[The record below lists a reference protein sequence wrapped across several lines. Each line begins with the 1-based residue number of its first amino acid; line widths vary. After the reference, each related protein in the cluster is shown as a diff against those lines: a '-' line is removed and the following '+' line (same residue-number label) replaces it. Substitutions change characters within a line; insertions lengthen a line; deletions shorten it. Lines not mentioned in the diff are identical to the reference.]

1 VVAHSPGDIAAVAV
15 LRPTAFR
22 LEAKDGAGAAD
33 LHDAEVV
40 EVPAGA
46 SVQSSVRGHQLKAQA
61 PVPPSVSHLSIAI
74 YQSHSQNMAA

>member
-1 VVAHSPGDIAAVAV
+1 MFTQDWDVVSHSPGDIAAVAV

-22 LEAKDGAGAAD
+22 LEAKDGSGAVD

-46 SVQSSVRGHQLKAQA
+46 SGR
-61 PVPPSVSHLSIAI
+61 PSVHENQVTA
-74 YQSHSQNMAA
+74 

>member
-1 VVAHSPGDIAAVAV
+1 MGDIAAVAV

-22 LEAKDGAGAAD
+22 MEAKDGVSAVN

-46 SVQSSVRGHQLKAQA
+46 SGRPPVSEHQLMAQIA
-61 PVPPSVSHLSIAI
+61 LSARLVATH
-74 YQSHSQNMAA
+74 QH